1 MADYYFARARS
12 FEEIVAAHDRFV
24 ADYNTQ
30 KHFAHQDRKDG
41 RQSPAEVLG
50 WLVSVRHIPEEL
62 ERAFF
67 SVRFTRTLDASGYAR
82 IRHWRVYGEEGLARN
97 QVALWLGTDSLTVEF
112 AGDALACYE
121 VAYSPSAGRLRDVR
135 SPRLFAT
142 RHHHSPQLRLFELN
156 GTLGEGGWLKAIR
169 VVSTPRESR
178 GNRRPSSSSSRHC

>member
-1 MADYYFARARS
+1 MADYYFAKAQS
-12 FEEIVAAHDRFV
+12 FEEIVAVHDRFV

-67 SVRFTRTLDASGYAR
+67 SVRFIRTLNASGYAR
-82 IRHWRVYGEEGLARN
+82 IRHWRVYGEEGLARS

-112 AGDALACYE
+112 AGDTLSRYE
-121 VAYSPSAGRLRDVR
+121 VTYSPSVGQLRQVK
-135 SPRLFAT
+135 SPRLFVT
-142 RHHHSPQLRLFELN
+142 RHRYSPQLRLFNLN
-156 GTLGEGGWLKAIR
+156 EVLGETGWLKALR
-169 VVSTPRESR
+169 LPDYAPRSPHR
-178 GNRRPSSSSSRHC
+178 SSALQEVLFA